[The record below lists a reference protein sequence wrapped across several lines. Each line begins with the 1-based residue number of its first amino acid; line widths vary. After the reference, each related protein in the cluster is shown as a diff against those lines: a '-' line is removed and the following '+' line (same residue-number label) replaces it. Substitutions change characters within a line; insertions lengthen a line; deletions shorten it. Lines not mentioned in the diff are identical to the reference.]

1 MPPWST
7 IANSKNV
14 AVVWPEVPMLE
25 RKLDIGVCRVNAFGK
40 NAGLKRGAG
49 LKCGAGLKRGAGLEL
64 GRRWG

>member
-1 MPPWST
+1 M
-7 IANSKNV
+7 